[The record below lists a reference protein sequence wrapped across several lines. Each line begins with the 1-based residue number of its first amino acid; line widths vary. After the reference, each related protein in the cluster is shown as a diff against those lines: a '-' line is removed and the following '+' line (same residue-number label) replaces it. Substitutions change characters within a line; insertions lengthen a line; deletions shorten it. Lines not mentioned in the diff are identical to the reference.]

1 MIELELK
8 GIKLTN
14 LQRGVDFMSVHFFF
28 NYREHLIKKLKEHYG
43 TIVELKK
50 ADESLQIQ
58 LEEAENIIRDYFE
71 VVAIDLQEV
80 LNAASNEV
88 QLDYDSEDYIVKFT
102 IVDNYVRFIRR
113 PTAIEVEIS
122 RYDDTLNMNETFI
135 IAYVVPGE
143 KKCHTKKVGMVHE
156 GGSFDENS
164 LNYFMREAFGEIV
177 QYEEQQ

>member
-1 MIELELK
+1 
-8 GIKLTN
+8 
-14 LQRGVDFMSVHFFF
+14 MSVRFFF
-28 NYREHLIKKLKEHYG
+28 NYREHLIKKLKEHYES
-43 TIVELKK
+43 IVNLKK
-50 ADESLQIQ
+50 EDESLQLQ
-58 LEEAENIIRDYFE
+58 LDEAENIIRDYYE
-71 VVAIDLQEV
+71 VVALELQEV

-88 QLDYDSEDYIVKFT
+88 QLDYDCEDYIVKFT

-156 GGSFDENS
+156 SGSFDENS

-177 QYEEQQ
+177 QYDEKQ

>member
-1 MIELELK
+1 MAV
-8 GIKLTN
+8 
-14 LQRGVDFMSVHFFF
+14 RFFF
-28 NYREHLIKKLKEHYG
+28 NYREHLIKKLKEHYA
-43 TIVELKK
+43 TVVELKME
-50 ADESLQIQ
+50 DESLQLQ
-58 LEEAENIIRDYFE
+58 LDEAENIIRDYYE
-71 VVAIDLQEV
+71 VVALELQEV
-80 LNAASNEV
+80 LDAASNEV
-88 QLDYDSEDYIVKFT
+88 KLEYDSEDFIIKFS

-156 GGSFDENS
+156 SGSFDENS

-177 QYEEQQ
+177 QYDEKE

>member
-1 MIELELK
+1 
-8 GIKLTN
+8 
-14 LQRGVDFMSVHFFF
+14 MSVRFFF
-28 NYREHLIKKLKEHYG
+28 NYREHLIKKLKEHYV

-50 ADESLQIQ
+50 EDEALQLQ
-58 LEEAENIIRDYFE
+58 LDEAENVIRDYYD
-71 VVAIDLQEV
+71 VVAVELQEV

-88 QLDYDSEDYIVKFT
+88 QLDYDSEDYIVKFS

-156 GGSFDENS
+156 SGSFDENS

-177 QYEEQQ
+177 QYDEKQQ